1 MKKLGLLFF
10 TTFTLTC
17 LFGQTDKNGNPIFNS
32 TLISEEKFENFEL
45 TSGYYNIKENI
56 SNKKSSVY
64 ITDNPTLDDY
74 IKFSRDL
81 PATFFIAHKGQTV
94 ICMIMLLQKNETG
107 KTTLTY
113 NIINP
118 NTKKSTQ
125 APCNVWGEINEKRA
139 DELLRLKVDTS
150 SVVIDLPNNGKGL
163 LFNGITYRI
172 QSFDKLKAE
181 VIEIINQI
189 TGDGKQT
196 EEIKD
201 PEEYIKKET
210 IGGKLDFDKTLENE
224 KTPFF
229 LYDGI
234 AYNKKDFAIYL
245 WGKKVKMLGISSIK
259 KAAKLWEEI
268 NKRELTTPEKKALK
282 NGFDSKDNL
291 PE

>member
-1 MKKLGLLFF
+1 MKKLSLLFL
-10 TTFTLTC
+10 TIFTLTN

-32 TLISEEKFENFEL
+32 DLISEEKFDNFEL
-45 TSGYYNIKENI
+45 TSSYYNIKENI

-64 ITDNPTLDDY
+64 VSDNPTLDDY

-94 ICMIMLLQKNETG
+94 ICMIMLLQKNDNG

-113 NIINP
+113 NIVNP
-118 NTKKSTQ
+118 NTKKSIQ
-125 APCNVWGEINEKRA
+125 VPCNVWGEINEKRA
-139 DELLRLKVDTS
+139 DELLKLKVDTS

-163 LFNGITYRI
+163 LFNGIAYRI

-181 VIEIINQI
+181 IIEIVNQI
-189 TGDGKQT
+189 TSGGKPT

-210 IGGKLDFDKTLENE
+210 IGGKLDFNKALEKE
-224 KTPFF
+224 TTPFF

-234 AYNKKDFAIYL
+234 AYSKKDFAIYL
-245 WGKKVKMLGISSIK
+245 WGKKVKTLGISSAK
-259 KAAKLWEEI
+259 KASKLWEETYS
-268 NKRELTTPEKKALK
+268 RELTSPEKKALEK
-282 NGFDSKDNL
+282 GFDSKDL
-291 PE
+291 PK